1 MNQHGEVQPLVSIVI
16 PVYNAEKYLGYCLN
30 SIMRQSYTNIEVI
43 LINDGSTDGSP
54 EICRRYAAMDPR
66 FSVTDIPNGGV
77 SNARNLGVSKARGE
91 YFLFVDSDDMIHPDT
106 IAWMMEAESRTHT
119 GLIIGNVQM
128 VDFDTGEVLPTLL
141 SSAYTDQHRQYTP
154 EEFRRNRM
162 RLIWHTSLLEGLYGK
177 LYRAD
182 TWREHQIRFPADVS
196 LGEDFIGNMQYFAV
210 CNGVYFLDRVVYY
223 YNNVQNSNS
232 LSHKF
237 RPDLFKN
244 KMMLMEKLERHLGGA
259 GQLSPEELACFY
271 NYVASSGLFCVRDIL
286 TTRNASRDDKL
297 RILRDIGNSEY
308 FMQALAQAE
317 YIHPK
322 YQQYV
327 RPLLQH
333 HPEKLINL
341 PVKPDAKPAAATQGG
356 QPRGGIFNRALRK
369 SLRLGSRL
377 MGHGRIARRLRVL
390 ESSLANVGIRH
401 TMAYYSPQAIRRRR
415 NRADIAEVLSQQ
427 LEAFRK
433 EFSGLREEFG
443 GLREDFG
450 GLREEFGCLREEFGR
465 FREASVR
472 DGYDRA
478 KDVMDYVYL
487 SETRQRQVI
496 QRQLASE
503 LRQKKKALLL
513 GTAEHRNLG
522 DAAITIAEQAILRR
536 QFPDY
541 YQVELSTYEQSD
553 RYEFIQAIVNEDDI
567 IFIHGGG
574 NLGSIYP
581 VEEALHRRIIAD
593 FPENKIVILP
603 QTIHFSDDDNGRR
616 ELALS
621 EQVYNAHP
629 DLTIFARGQ
638 QSLAFAQAHFPHAR
652 SYLMPDAVL
661 ALHRDY
667 GFEREGILL
676 CLRDDEEALLTS
688 ADRQRIADHV
698 HTLGMSVDTC
708 TNMAEKDIAREA
720 RSAAVNAE
728 LRCFARKKLVIT
740 DRLHGVIFAA
750 ITGTPCIGL
759 GIRNAKIEDHV
770 VTFMQGITH
779 LRYLGND
786 WMDRLPGALSDLLD
800 HPKDDPASVDNLT
813 QQLSTIRKVVM
824 SDED

>member
-1 MNQHGEVQPLVSIVI
+1 MNRHGEAQPLVSIII

-30 SIMRQSYTNIEVI
+30 SIMRQSYTSIEVI

-91 YFLFVDSDDMIHPDT
+91 YFLFVDSDDVIHPDT
-106 IAWMMEAESRTHT
+106 VAWMMEAESRTHT

-154 EEFRRNRM
+154 EEFRRSRM
-162 RLIWHTSLLEGLYGK
+162 RLIWHTSLLEGMYGK

-182 TWREHQIRFPADVS
+182 TWREHQVRCPADVS
-196 LGEDFIGNMQYFAV
+196 LGEDFIANMQYFAV
-210 CNGVYFLDRVVYY
+210 CSGVYFLDRVVYY

-237 RPDLFKN
+237 RPDLFRN

-271 NYVASSGLFCVRDIL
+271 NYVASSGLFCVQDIL

-297 RILRDIGNSEY
+297 RILRDIGSSEY
-308 FMQALAQAE
+308 FMHALAQAE

-333 HPEKLINL
+333 HPEKLIHL
-341 PVKPDAKPAAATQGG
+341 PVKADAKPAAATQGG
-356 QPRGGIFNRALRK
+356 QLRGGIVNRALRK

-377 MGHGRIARRLRVL
+377 MGHGRIARRLQAL
-390 ESSLANVGIRH
+390 DSSLANVGIRH

-427 LEAFRK
+427 LTALPRIEEALTAATAAQK
-433 EFSGLREEFG
+433 QQLEALRG
-443 GLREDFG
+443 
-450 GLREEFGCLREEFGR
+450 EFGR

-496 QRQLASE
+496 HRQLASE

-522 DAAITIAEQAILRR
+522 DAAITMAEQAILRR

-541 YQVELSTYEQSD
+541 YQVELSTYEQAD

-567 IFIHGGG
+567 IFISGGG
-574 NLGSIYP
+574 NLGSTYP
-581 VEEALHRRIIAD
+581 AEEALHRRIIAD

-603 QTIHFSDDDNGRR
+603 QTIHFADDDDGRR

-652 SYLMPDAVL
+652 SCLMPDAVF

-667 GFEREGILL
+667 GFDREGILL

-688 ADRQRIADHV
+688 ADRQRIAEYAQSQGV
-698 HTLGMSVDTC
+698 SVETS
-708 TNMAEKDIAREA
+708 TNMAEQDIAREVRCA
-720 RSAAVNAE
+720 VVNAE
-728 LRCFARKKLVIT
+728 LRRFARKKLVIT
-740 DRLHGVIFAA
+740 DRLHGMIFAA
-750 ITGTPCIGL
+750 ITGTPVIAL
-759 GIRNAKIEDHV
+759 HSASAKIAE
-770 VTFMQGITH
+770 FYEAFLKGYSWIQ
-779 LRYLGND
+779 YLGSNITE
-786 WMDRLPGALSDLLD
+786 LD
-800 HPKDDPASVDNLT
+800 QAMTQMMNAGYVMEPCKLYECMNKMSTTVFDERGTAS
-813 QQLSTIRKVVM
+813 
-824 SDED
+824 